1 MVADLFAGSG
11 IIGFEAASRGAGK
24 TVFIEEDKN
33 ACDTIKKNTEA
44 LAKAGVKT
52 GFEVIKG
59 NVMSFCPRSQQWKF
73 DYIFMDPPYADT
85 EKVLSILLA
94 DKGFAKFA
102 SGALV
107 IVKIPGRMSLNFFCG
122 LPNAEIRLKRRF
134 GGTDFIFVSIGSGE

>member
-73 DYIFMDPPYADT
+73 DYIFMDPPYASPSSCD
-85 EKVLSILLA
+85 S
-94 DKGFAKFA
+94 
-102 SGALV
+102 LV
-107 IVKIPGRMSLNFFCG
+107 R
-122 LPNAEIRLKRRF
+122 
-134 GGTDFIFVSIGSGE
+134 